1 MAIRKFTA
9 VLFPVLTVILILAIS
24 AAVIAYGRG
33 YRPRF
38 GGEKPGLSSTGLL
51 SVTSDPTAAQVLID
65 GTLRTATTDSFNIDP
80 GWYAVRIAKDGYISW
95 EKKLRVQGEVVTR
108 ADAFLFPT
116 SPSLSPITTN
126 GVEHPVLSPDGTKI
140 AYTIPLPE
148 EGINNG
154 SAKNA
159 GLWVYDLADRPLG
172 LNRDHRQI
180 AVTSPTFDF
189 SKAGIRWS
197 PDSAQI
203 LVQLDNIARLYQ
215 TARSSEFLNVSNTYP
230 DLLAEWETEKRD
242 REIQKLSSFKQAI
255 INIAS
260 GSAKIVAFSP
270 DESKLLYEATASA
283 TIPRIIDPPLI
294 GTNSTEEERDIKPGR
309 FYVYDSREDKN
320 YLLLDKSELQ
330 TLKPSVTPTPTP
342 RGRKPTPTVSPP
354 PILSEPQPIHWFPTN
369 RHLVLT
375 LEGKIDILEYD
386 RTNWITV
393 YSGPFIDGFMAPWP
407 NGSRIIIMTNLN
419 PGAFKLPNL
428 YTVNLR

>member
-9 VLFPVLTVILILAIS
+9 ILFPLLSLCLILVVS
-24 AAVIAYGRG
+24 TAVIAYGRG
-33 YRPRF
+33 YRPNF
-38 GGEKPGLSSTGLL
+38 GGKTPSLSSTGLL
-51 SVTSDPTAAQVLID
+51 SVSSDPTAAQVFID
-65 GTLRTATTDSFNIDP
+65 GDLRSATTDSFNIDP
-80 GWYAVRIAKDGYISW
+80 GWYTIKIAKDGYISW

-126 GVEHPVLSPDGTKI
+126 GVQHPVLSPDGTKI
-140 AYTIPLPE
+140 AYTIPIPE
-148 EGINNG
+148 EGQQNG

-159 GLWVYDLADRPLG
+159 GLWIYDLADRPLG

-189 SKAGIRWS
+189 SKAALRWS
-197 PDSAQI
+197 PDSTQL
-203 LVQLDNIARLYQ
+203 LVQIGDVSRLYQ
-215 TARSSEFLNVSNTYP
+215 TSRNSEFLNVSTTFP
-230 DLLAEWETEKRD
+230 ELLAEWETEKRE
-242 REIQKLSSFKQAI
+242 RELQKLSSFKQPI
-255 INIAS
+255 IDIAS
-260 GSAKIVAFSP
+260 SSAKIVAFSP

-283 TIPRIIDPPLI
+283 TIPLVIDPPLI
-294 GTNSTEEERDIKPGR
+294 GTNSTGEERNIKPGR

-320 YLLLDKSELQ
+320 YFLLDRSELPAFKV
-330 TLKPSVTPTPTP
+330 LTPTPTP
-342 RGRKPTPTVSPP
+342 RGRRPSPTVSPP

-407 NGSRIIIMTNLN
+407 NGSRIIIMTNFN
-419 PGAFKLPNL
+419 QGVFKLPNL